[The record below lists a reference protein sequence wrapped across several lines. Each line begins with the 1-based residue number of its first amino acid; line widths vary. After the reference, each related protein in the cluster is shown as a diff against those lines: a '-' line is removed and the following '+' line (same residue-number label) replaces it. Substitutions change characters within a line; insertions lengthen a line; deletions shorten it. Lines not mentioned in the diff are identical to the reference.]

1 MNDGEQFSSRI
12 DVALKPLR
20 PDIETMDRR
29 TFVHALAGSTA
40 VALPA
45 LSGCARREDDAEPEP
60 PAADGDAEPD
70 EPVEEGT
77 LRIATTK
84 PFVEGEASA
93 AVWLKETFEERFDDA
108 EIDWILPEAGMAH
121 YVERERRD
129 FLPDAEI
136 YLGFTTT
143 DLALADVEL
152 EDRTLFRS
160 LNRDRIDT
168 IGGIRDGLDLEDPAD
183 RILPISTQYVSLLV
197 DETAVSPPP
206 SLEALTESGYESAV
220 VTTSPRYNPRGRGF
234 LSWLIDDVGPDRYL
248 EQWQALRE
256 NNLAVEQTWAD
267 ALASYDGDGR
277 AILPAF
283 ATDALDRIFEGND
296 PDRYRI
302 TYPGDVGYAEPRLV
316 GIFEGAIQVDLAYEF
331 VSFVL
336 EPEVQTAIAPRVRQY
351 PALPLE
357 GLDVAPDDDED
368 TDGDDDDST
377 GSDDETEPT
386 GDDTDDGSQ
395 TDDTSG
401 DQTGDDS
408 SDTDNNTDETD
419 DGASDDTQDTDDD
432 TVDVDDDTEDTDDD
446 TEDTDEEEETDLERR
461 QRVFAEYALE
471 PADIVT
477 LSYETRRDELPEW
490 IEAWALEFDPGSL

>member
-1 MNDGEQFSSRI
+1 
-12 DVALKPLR
+12 
-20 PDIETMDRR
+20 MDRR

-40 VALPA
+40 LALPA
-45 LSGCARREDDAEPEP
+45 LSGCARREDDPEPEP

-93 AVWLKETFEERFDDA
+93 AIWLKKTFEERFEDA
-108 EIDWILPEAGMAH
+108 EIDWVLPEAGMAH
-121 YVERERRD
+121 YVERDRRD
-129 FLPDAEI
+129 FLPDVDV
-136 YLGFTTT
+136 YLGFTAS
-143 DLALADVEL
+143 DLALADIEL
-152 EDRTLFRS
+152 ENRSLFRS

-168 IGGIRDGLDLEDPAD
+168 IGGIRDGLDLQDPAD

-206 SLEALTESGYESAV
+206 SIEALTEPDYESAV

-256 NNLAVEQTWAD
+256 NDLAVEQTWAD
-267 ALASYDGDGR
+267 ALASYDDGR

-283 ATDALDRIFEGND
+283 ATDALDRILEGNA
-296 PDRYRI
+296 PERNRI
-302 TYPGDVGYAEPRLV
+302 SYPGNVGYAEPRLV

-336 EPEVQTAIAPRVRQY
+336 EPDVQAAIAPRIGQY

-368 TDGDDDDST
+368 TDGDDST

-408 SDTDNNTDETD
+408 SDTDNDTDETD

-432 TVDVDDDTEDTDDD
+432 TVDVDDDTEDTDE
-446 TEDTDEEEETDLERR
+446 TEETDLERR
-461 QRVFAEYALE
+461 QRVFAEHAIE

-477 LSYETRRDELPEW
+477 LSYETRRDDLPEL
-490 IEAWALEFDPGSL
+490 IEDWALEFDPGSL